1 MRSRHAAMAG
11 QYDLARVHTVSRNLR
26 AIGCFSEVFQRC
38 SVRWSSMEMEE
49 GWGMKGNWGLPEV
62 STESQV
68 FCGPVTTWAPETKLA
83 GGLQG
88 KGIPAV
94 AWTGSTGSSSGI
106 LDRRSIEG
114 EHLPTQW
121 LFRIILISFLCPF
134 VLSLYDLNQ
143 FWFYWWVFFVVRNCH
158 FCCIFSGGV

>member
-1 MRSRHAAMAG
+1 
-11 QYDLARVHTVSRNLR
+11 
-26 AIGCFSEVFQRC
+26 
-38 SVRWSSMEMEE
+38 MEMEE

-68 FCGPVTTWAPETKLA
+68 FWAPETKLA

-143 FWFYWWVFFVVRNCH
+143 F
-158 FCCIFSGGV
+158 